1 MKKIEIFIL
10 LIIGINSRIF
20 LDNSKTKPKNFFD
33 EVILNELLHQIQK
46 DLKVNV
52 EKETLK
58 NAIKFIKQINTCK
71 ENNNK
76 KECVHGIYNEV
87 FNGIQLYSFHNE
99 NFYNDIEDLLN
110 KKKYQKKL
118 FYKFFGIKKIDDET
132 EEDTKV
138 LNYYTLGNSCPIG
151 KNKDILCKCLGLC

>member
-1 MKKIEIFIL
+1 MRKIEIFIL

-58 NAIKFIKQINTCK
+58 NAIKFK
-71 ENNNK
+71 NK
-76 KECVHGIYNEV
+76 LKLV
-87 FNGIQLYSFHNE
+87 
-99 NFYNDIEDLLN
+99 
-110 KKKYQKKL
+110 KKII
-118 FYKFFGIKKIDDET
+118 IKKNVFMEFIMKFLMEY
-132 EEDTKV
+132 
-138 LNYYTLGNSCPIG
+138 NY
-151 KNKDILCKCLGLC
+151 ILFIMRIFIMILKIY